1 MRAGRSQNKRLLCM
15 HPTRW
20 KKCPGGQW
28 RLFWGT
34 SCSKGIKP
42 TPISKRLHLPHSP
55 WTFHHHQHHQQQ
67 QQKSTFRKCVWSEQ
81 CRKKPDSENGRCTY
95 KKLKKEEEKTFHC
108 SYWFADAEATANQM
122 GMCVCFFRNPDAWR
136 RRRRFL
142 WWIKKH
148 LKRRRRRRRS
158 PVSETLCV
166 CACFFYPESFWDLP
180 RETKIP
186 DWQNCTYLT
195 HVGPRSR
202 GSSRFWTTPSRLSRS
217 QRVGACIALHWPQG
231 CQHRSV
237 LVRIIQKLI
246 IPSPQLPA
254 GKLMLLVLLLV
265 RKSFCHQH
273 DHHPRTCLF
282 SEWMRCRPLS
292 LSLSAHMPL

>member
-1 MRAGRSQNKRLLCM
+1 MRAGRSQNKRLLCTPLAERSARVGGAYFEE
-15 HPTRW
+15 HPSPRALNLLLSQKDSISPIPLEPSIIIIISSSSRRAHLESAYGQSNAETWFREW
-20 KKCPGGQW
+20 KVYLQ
-28 RLFWGT
+28 
-34 SCSKGIKP
+34 
-42 TPISKRLHLPHSP
+42 
-55 WTFHHHQHHQQQ
+55 
-67 QQKSTFRKCVWSEQ
+67 
-81 CRKKPDSENGRCTY
+81 
-95 KKLKKEEEKTFHC
+95 KLKKEEEKTFHC

-246 IPSPQLPA
+246 IPPA
-254 GKLMLLVLLLV
+254 VAS
-265 RKSFCHQH
+265 RQ
-273 DHHPRTCLF
+273 
-282 SEWMRCRPLS
+282 
-292 LSLSAHMPL
+292 AHASCTTSG